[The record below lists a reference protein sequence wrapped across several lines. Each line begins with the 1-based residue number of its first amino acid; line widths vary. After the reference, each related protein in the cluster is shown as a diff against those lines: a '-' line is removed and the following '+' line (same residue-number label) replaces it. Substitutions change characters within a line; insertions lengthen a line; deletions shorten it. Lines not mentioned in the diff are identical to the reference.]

1 MSVIEICGLRKRYGS
16 RDVVCDLTFDVPA
29 GTITGFLGR
38 NGAGKSTALRVLL
51 GLARASAGTATV
63 CGRPYAALDHPAR
76 RVGVVLE
83 TGGFHP
89 GRTGRAH
96 LGVLAAAAGLPGRR
110 VTDVLDQVQLTAAAG
125 RRVGGYSLGMRQ
137 RLALATALLGEPE
150 VLILDEPTNG
160 LDPLGVRELR
170 DLLREHAAKGGT
182 VLVSSHQLAEVAQ
195 VIDQVVIIHEGRLVT
210 SGPAAELLGRTS
222 SVRVRTPD
230 ADRLQQA
237 LAHTGAAVDR
247 LASDVLVV
255 RGCPQEQ
262 IGALA
267 ARERMVLT
275 EIGAT
280 APSLEDVF
288 IELTGS
294 PAAARTAATVG
305 GTA

>member
-16 RDVVCDLTFDVPA
+16 RDVVCDRTFDVPA

-51 GLARASAGTATV
+51 GLARPTAGTALV
-63 CGRPYAALDHPAR
+63 CGRPYTALDDAAR
-76 RVGVVLE
+76 RVGAVLE

-89 GRTGRAH
+89 GRTARAH
-96 LGVLAAAAGLPGRR
+96 LAILTAAAGLSGRR
-110 VTDVLDQVQLTAAAG
+110 VTDVLDQVGLTAAAD

-137 RLALATALLGEPE
+137 RLALAAALLGRPE

-160 LDPLGVRELR
+160 LDPVGVRELR
-170 DLLREHAAKGGT
+170 DLLRGHAASGGT

-210 SGPAAELLGRTS
+210 SGPATDLLGRTS

-230 ADRLQQA
+230 ADRLHRA
-237 LAHTGAAVDR
+237 LAQAGAGVDR
-247 LASDVLVV
+247 LGADVMVV
-255 RGCPQEQ
+255 RGCAPEQ

-267 ARERMVLT
+267 LRTGAVLVEMAVT
-275 EIGAT
+275 T
-280 APSLEDVF
+280 TSLEDAF
-288 IELTGS
+288 LALTES
-294 PAAARTAATVG
+294 PGAARGAATLEVP
-305 GTA
+305 A